1 MSKFKVGDRVR
12 VKDEIENFGG
22 KRGFVTYRYPQPRQ
36 GDYELSVDLGN
47 GDVAFRDSELSI
59 VENNPFATRVEATL
73 GAIGEMLVEKNK
85 AYGNSALDPVRVF
98 SSGSAAES
106 LAQRIDDK
114 LSRIS
119 RGTEFAGEDTVDDLI
134 GYLVLY
140 KMAREDEQK

>member
-12 VKDEIENFGG
+12 ALKDIEHFGD
-22 KRGFVTYRYPQPRQ
+22 KVGFVTYLYPNPHKES
-36 GDYELSVDLGN
+36 YELNVDFGA
-47 GDVAFRDSELSI
+47 GDVAFRHSELTP
-59 VENNPFATRVEATL
+59 VKDAPFATRVEATL

-98 SSGSAAES
+98 STGSAAES

-114 LSRIS
+114 LSRIA

-140 KMAREDEQK
+140 KMAREDEQ